1 MKTINLAFTIVA
13 SFFIFGAK
21 AATEY
26 SYSKED
32 FIVDVRG
39 GATLK
44 ITYPP
49 SLIDSI
55 GSHGK
60 LKVSLGNFGHI

>member
-1 MKTINLAFTIVA
+1 MKTVNFVFAIIA
-13 SFFIFGAK
+13 SIISFGAK

-26 SYSKED
+26 SFSKDD

-49 SLIDSI
+49 KLIDSI
-55 GSHGK
+55 G
-60 LKVSLGNFGHI
+60 N